1 MLGRAEAGMM
11 DKMSIVP
18 DAISQA
24 ALGAQVCQPE
34 DMADVAV
41 FLASSSAAGI
51 NGQNIL
57 VDKGLREAVHPM
69 SGIWTVPE
77 ISPLD

>member
-1 MLGRAEAGMM
+1 MKA
-11 DKMSIVP
+11 KMSVVP
-18 DAISQA
+18 DAQTQEAMAS
-24 ALGAQVCQPE
+24 QVCQPE

-41 FLASSSAAGI
+41 FLASSSAAGV

-77 ISPLD
+77 MGILT

>member
-1 MLGRAEAGMM
+1 MKAR
-11 DKMSIVP
+11 MSIIP
-18 DAISQA
+18 DAQTQA
-24 ALGAQVCQPE
+24 AMGTLICQPE

-41 FLASSSAAGI
+41 FLASSSAEGI

-77 ISPLD
+77 ITPLS

>member
-1 MLGRAEAGMM
+1 MKA
-11 DKMSIVP
+11 KMSVVP
-18 DAISQA
+18 DSEMQA
-24 ALGAQVCQPE
+24 AMRTLLSQPE
-34 DMADVAV
+34 DMANVAV

-77 ISPLD
+77 ILPFN